1 MNPSQATART
11 AITFLQ
17 GIARP
22 LFAAATLVV
31 SLVAAPQVGA
41 EDERIVEAHGISSFG
56 ELKYPADFE
65 HFDYVNPD
73 APKGGEMST
82 WAFGSFDSLT
92 PFILR
97 GNAAG
102 LSTIFYDSLMAGTL
116 DEPDAMYGLV
126 AHTIEYPESREWAIF
141 HMRPEARFR
150 DGSPVTA
157 HDVVFS
163 FNTLLEK
170 GRPTFKVTLKDFR
183 SVEAL
188 DDHTV
193 RFTFDPEGPL
203 RELLMTAAGLPILS
217 EDYYETRD
225 FTESSLEAPMGSG
238 AYDLLDVSPGRYV
251 KYERREDYWAKDLPV
266 NVGQNNFDTI
276 TLEYF
281 ADYTTAFEAFKSGA
295 YLYREEYQSKIWA
308 TSYDFPAVRDGHVV
322 VEDLPDGRPTGTQG
336 FWFNLRKEKFSDP
349 RVREAIGMAF
359 NFEWSNESLFYGIY
373 ERTDSFWENS
383 TRLQAEG
390 MPSDAELALLEPL
403 RADIPETVFSEP
415 AFSPPE
421 SRADG
426 VVDRRNLRTASRLL
440 EDAGWTVGSDGIR
453 RNDAGEPLT
462 LEVLNDSPS
471 FDRIILPFIENLRVI
486 GVDADSVRVDSSEL
500 QEREKTFDFDMV
512 VQRYVMSSTPG
523 NELVGI
529 FGSETADVSGSANL
543 AGLSN
548 PAVDALIDHVAK
560 AESREELETAV
571 RALDRVLRS
580 LHVWVPQ
587 WYKGVH
593 NVAHFDVFGRPYD
606 DTPPPYGLGELS
618 IWWYDEDKAAALRDA
633 GAL

>member
-1 MNPSQATART
+1 MNPSQATAR
-11 AITFLQ
+11 
-17 GIARP
+17 
-22 LFAAATLVV
+22 AATISARKQVRSICAIFALAVA
-31 SLVAAPQVGA
+31 LVAASLATA
-41 EDERIVEAHGISSFG
+41 EEARIVEAHGVSSFG

-92 PFILR
+92 PFILK
-97 GNAAG
+97 GNAAS
-102 LSTIFYDSLMAGTL
+102 LSTIFYDSLMTGTL

-126 AHTIEYPESREWAIF
+126 AHMVEYPESREWAIF

-150 DGSPVTA
+150 DGTPLTA
-157 HDVVFS
+157 HDVVFT
-163 FNTLLEK
+163 FDTLLEK
-170 GRPTFKVTLKDFR
+170 GRPTYKVTLKDFR
-183 SVEAL
+183 AVEAL
-188 DDHTV
+188 DDHAV
-193 RFTFDPEGPL
+193 KFTFDPEGPL

-217 EDYYETRD
+217 KEYYETRD

-238 AYDLLDVSPGRYV
+238 AYELLDVSPGRYV
-251 KYERREDYWAKDLPV
+251 KYQRRDDYWARDLPV

-281 ADYTTAFEAFKSGA
+281 ADYTTAFEAFKAGA
-295 YLYREEYQSKIWA
+295 YLYREEFQSKLWA

-336 FWFNLRKEKFSDP
+336 FWFNLRKEKFADP
-349 RVREAIGMAF
+349 LVREAIGMAF

-383 TRLQAEG
+383 MLLQAEG
-390 MPSDAELALLEPL
+390 MPSEAELALLEPL
-403 RADIPETVFSEP
+403 RADIPEAVFTDT
-415 AFSPPE
+415 AYSPPE
-421 SRADG
+421 SRADNVG
-426 VVDRRNLRTASRLL
+426 DRRNLRTASRLL
-440 EDAGWTVGSDGIR
+440 DEAGWSVGSDGVR
-453 RNDAGEPLT
+453 RNAQGQPLT

-486 GVDADSVRVDSSEL
+486 GVDARAIRVDSSEL

-523 NELVGI
+523 NELVSI
-529 FGSETADVSGSANL
+529 FGSDTADVPGSANL
-543 AGLSN
+543 AGLAN

-560 AESREELETAV
+560 AESRDELETAV

-580 LHVWVPQ
+580 LHIWVPQ

-593 NVAHFDVFGRPYD
+593 NIAHFDVFGRPYT
-606 DTPPPYGLGELS
+606 DTPPPYGMGELS
-618 IWWYDEDKAAALRDA
+618 IWWYDAEKAEALRDA